1 MPSAPVFHPGREP
14 MEITSVPELVGQP
27 APDFTLPSVAGQ
39 MISLAALR
47 GRVVL
52 LDFMR
57 HVT

>member
-1 MPSAPVFHPGREP
+1 MHMQTPFVSQL
-14 MEITSVPELVGQP
+14 IGQP
-27 APDFTLPSVAGQ
+27 APDFTLPSVAGPK
-39 MISLAALR
+39 ISLAALR